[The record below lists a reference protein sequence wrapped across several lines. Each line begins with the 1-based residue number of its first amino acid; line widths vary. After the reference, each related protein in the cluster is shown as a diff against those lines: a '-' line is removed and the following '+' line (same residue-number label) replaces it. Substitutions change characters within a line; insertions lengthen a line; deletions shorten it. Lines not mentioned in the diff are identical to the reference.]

1 MRGLNNSHDLLSN
14 IVDEP
19 ITNSKVMKFTH
30 VLLISMI
37 GIILAEPLS
46 AQVQRTMSFDASTS
60 FLLRELSAMIVQ
72 NENGLQVEMIM
83 GGGNPTDQSITDDLK
98 RGDLLLMMNGKRVS
112 EVAIMRELYNS
123 LPDGEEIKVGV
134 RRGDAR
140 FIVRAQKGDIP
151 ENAPGQMVLSF
162 DAGDGA
168 APTMLPELGLLI
180 SQTDEGIEIMSL
192 LEPLLP
198 DELTTENI
206 EGYLITSINK
216 QSFDEPINIQ
226 HYLASL
232 KVGDAIDLELEKD
245 GLTKNLALKKQE
257 PRGNVR
263 MSIDN

>member
-1 MRGLNNSHDLLSN
+1 MRGLNNSYDLLSN
-14 IVDEP
+14 IVDEL

-37 GIILAEPLS
+37 GINLAEPLS
-46 AQVQRTMSFDASTS
+46 AQVQRTMSFDAGTS

-98 RGDLLLMMNGKRVS
+98 RGDVLLMMNGKRVS
-112 EVAIMRELYNS
+112 EIATMRELYNS

-140 FIVRAQKGDIP
+140 FIVRAHKGDIP

-168 APTMLPELGLLI
+168 APTMIPELGLLI
-180 SQTDEGIEIMSL
+180 SQTDQGIEIMSL

-198 DELTTENI
+198 EELTTENI

-216 QSFDEPINIQ
+216 KSFDEPINIQ
-226 HYLASL
+226 QYLASL

-257 PRGNVR
+257 PRGDVR